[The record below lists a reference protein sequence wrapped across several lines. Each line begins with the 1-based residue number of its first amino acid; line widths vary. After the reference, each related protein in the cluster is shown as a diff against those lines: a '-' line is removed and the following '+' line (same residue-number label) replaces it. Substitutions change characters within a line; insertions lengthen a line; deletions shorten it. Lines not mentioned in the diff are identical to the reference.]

1 MLNEDCISWKWW
13 KVHEPYMPNK
23 RSRLVAIIDDE
34 LDITV
39 LFREALREIG
49 GISIFT
55 FTDPIMAL
63 EHFKINRKDYRL
75 IVSDLRMPGI
85 NGIELLKRIKELNPL
100 IRTVLM
106 TAFEFD
112 DEVFQKNVEKQ
123 IINGFLK
130 KPILLRD
137 LVKEVDNQLHI
148 HQLQEHKTR
157 LQ

>member
-1 MLNEDCISWKWW
+1 
-13 KVHEPYMPNK
+13 MPNK
-23 RSRLVAIIDDE
+23 SNRLVAIIDDE

-39 LFREALREIG
+39 LFRDAIRGIG

-55 FTDPIMAL
+55 FTDPTLAL
-63 EHFKINRKDYRL
+63 EHFKINRKDYSL
-75 IVSDLRMPGI
+75 IISDLRMPGI

-100 IRTVLM
+100 VRTVLM

-112 DEVFQKNVEKQ
+112 DELFRKNVEKQ
-123 IINGFLK
+123 IINGFLQ
-130 KPILLRD
+130 KPILLKD

-148 HQLQEHKTR
+148 YQLQEHKTR

>member
-1 MLNEDCISWKWW
+1 VLNKSSK
-13 KVHEPYMPNK
+13 
-23 RSRLVAIIDDE
+23 LVAIIDDE

-39 LFREALREIG
+39 LFRDAIRGIR

-55 FTDPIMAL
+55 FTNPIMAL
-63 EHFKINRKDYRL
+63 EHFKINRKDYPL

-100 IRTVLM
+100 VRTVLM

-112 DEVFQKNVEKQ
+112 DELFQQCAEKQ
-123 IINGFLK
+123 IINGFLQ
-130 KPILLRD
+130 KPILLKD

-148 HQLQEHKTR
+148 YQLQAQKTR
-157 LQ
+157 VQ

>member
-1 MLNEDCISWKWW
+1 MLNKS
-13 KVHEPYMPNK
+13 
-23 RSRLVAIIDDE
+23 STLVAIIDDE

-39 LFREALREIG
+39 LFRDAIRGIR

-100 IRTVLM
+100 VRTVLM
-106 TAFEFD
+106 TAFEFN
-112 DEVFQKNVEKQ
+112 DELFQQYAEKQ
-123 IINGFLK
+123 IINGFLQ
-130 KPILLRD
+130 KPILLKD
-137 LVKEVDNQLHI
+137 LVKEVDNQLHTY
-148 HQLQEHKTR
+148 QLQEHKTR
-157 LQ
+157 VQ

>member
-1 MLNEDCISWKWW
+1 MS
-13 KVHEPYMPNK
+13 NK
-23 RSRLVAIIDDE
+23 SNKLVAIIDDE

-39 LFREALREIG
+39 LFRDAIRGIR

-55 FTDPIMAL
+55 FTNPILAL

-100 IRTVLM
+100 VRTVLM
-106 TAFEFD
+106 TAFEID
-112 DEVFQKNVEKQ
+112 DELFQQYAEKQ
-123 IINGFLK
+123 IINGFLQ
-130 KPILLRD
+130 KPILIKD

-148 HQLQEHKTR
+148 YQLQGQKTR
-157 LQ
+157 V

>member
-1 MLNEDCISWKWW
+1 MLNKSSK
-13 KVHEPYMPNK
+13 
-23 RSRLVAIIDDE
+23 LVAIIDDE

-39 LFREALREIG
+39 LFRDAIRGIR

-55 FTDPIMAL
+55 FTNPIMAL

-85 NGIELLKRIKELNPL
+85 NGIELLKRVKELKPL
-100 IRTVLM
+100 VRTVLM

-112 DEVFQKNVEKQ
+112 DELFQQCAEKQ
-123 IINGFLK
+123 IINGFLQ
-130 KPILLRD
+130 KPILLKD

-148 HQLQEHKTR
+148 YQLQAQKTR
-157 LQ
+157 VQ

>member
-1 MLNEDCISWKWW
+1 LS
-13 KVHEPYMPNK
+13 NK
-23 RSRLVAIIDDE
+23 SSKLVAIIDDE

-39 LFREALREIG
+39 LFHDALGRIR

-55 FTDPIMAL
+55 FTNPMMAL

-100 IRTVLM
+100 VRTVLM

-112 DEVFQKNVEKQ
+112 DELFQQYAEKQ
-123 IINGFLK
+123 IINGFLQ
-130 KPILLRD
+130 KPILLKD

-148 HQLQEHKTR
+148 YQLQEHKTR
-157 LQ
+157 VQ

>member
-1 MLNEDCISWKWW
+1 LKRTIGAAIEALS
-13 KVHEPYMPNK
+13 NK
-23 RSRLVAIIDDE
+23 SSKLVAIIDDE

-39 LFREALREIG
+39 LFRDAIRRIR

-100 IRTVLM
+100 VRTVLM

-112 DEVFQKNVEKQ
+112 DELFHQYAEKQ
-123 IINGFLK
+123 IINGFLQ
-130 KPILLRD
+130 KPILLKD

-148 HQLQEHKTR
+148 YQLQGQKTR
-157 LQ
+157 VQ

>member
-1 MLNEDCISWKWW
+1 L
-13 KVHEPYMPNK
+13 PNK
-23 RSRLVAIIDDE
+23 KRNRLVAIIDDE

-39 LFREALREIG
+39 LFRDAMRGIQ

-55 FTDPIMAL
+55 FTNPIMAL

-100 IRTVLM
+100 VRTVLM

-112 DEVFQKNVEKQ
+112 DELFQPYVEMQ
-123 IINGFLK
+123 IINGFLQ
-130 KPILLRD
+130 KPIMLKD

-148 HQLQEHKTR
+148 YQLQEQKTR
-157 LQ
+157 LP

>member
-1 MLNEDCISWKWW
+1 
-13 KVHEPYMPNK
+13 MPNK
-23 RSRLVAIIDDE
+23 SNRLVAIIDDE

-39 LFREALREIG
+39 LFRDAIRGIG

-55 FTDPIMAL
+55 FTDPTLAV
-63 EHFKINRKDYRL
+63 EHFKINRKDYSL
-75 IVSDLRMPGI
+75 IISDLRMPGI

-100 IRTVLM
+100 VRTVLM

-112 DEVFQKNVEKQ
+112 DELFRKNVEKQ
-123 IINGFLK
+123 IINGFLQ
-130 KPILLRD
+130 KPIMLRN

-148 HQLQEHKTR
+148 YQLQEHKTR

>member
-1 MLNEDCISWKWW
+1 VLNKSSK
-13 KVHEPYMPNK
+13 
-23 RSRLVAIIDDE
+23 LVAI

-39 LFREALREIG
+39 LFRDAIRGIR

-55 FTDPIMAL
+55 FTNPIMAL

-85 NGIELLKRIKELNPL
+85 NGIELLKRVKELNPL
-100 IRTVLM
+100 VRTVLM

-112 DEVFQKNVEKQ
+112 DELFQQCAEKQ
-123 IINGFLK
+123 IINGFLQ
-130 KPILLRD
+130 KPILLKD

-148 HQLQEHKTR
+148 YQLQAQKTR
-157 LQ
+157 VQ